1 MGVIMNKI
9 DKMIVNTILQ
19 TIFVILICIFSFIM
33 FDNLKLEDVQE
44 ELVYTNMEISKN
56 EDAYIAIDEFSNEEQ
71 ITITIINESN
81 SYENYNVLLTSEI
94 NLEQM
99 DEHIYIKIDDASY
112 TLEQLFLRDNYYQIM
127 SGKLKASNKQV
138 KIYFAIDNEYI
149 DLFNGNVSFSF
160 VNENVVI

>member
-1 MGVIMNKI
+1 MNKI

>member
-1 MGVIMNKI
+1 MNKI

-44 ELVYTNMEISKN
+44 ELAYTNMEISKN

-99 DEHIYIKIDDASY
+99 DEHIYIKIDEASY
-112 TLEQLFLRDNYYQIM
+112 TLEQLLLKDNYYQIM

-138 KIYFAIDNEYI
+138 KIYLAIDNEYI
-149 DLFNGNVSFSF
+149 DLFNDNVSFSF
-160 VNENVVI
+160 VNENIVI